1 MKIILKAGILFLRL
15 IYCVYKLFPIKNRIV
30 FFSRQSNEASVDA
43 MLLANEVYKKD
54 SQVQIIQEF
63 KCIPDSWMGK
73 IGYCFY
79 MLTNV
84 SFCYIQSCYFRW
96 ILYFGKRIK
105 S

>member
-63 KCIPDSWMGK
+63 KCIPDSWEK
-73 IGYCFY
+73 LVIVFICLHDKCIF
-79 MLTNV
+79 LLHPKLL
-84 SFCYIQSCYFRW
+84 F
-96 ILYFGKRIK
+96 
-105 S
+105 